1 VQTHARDINIK
12 LNINSEIK
20 ELANDLLVPVALIAT
35 LTEQLDGEVNR
46 SYENGTKHAFTLKNL
61 R

>member
-1 VQTHARDINIK
+1 MQTHARDINIK

-46 SYENGTKHAFTLKNL
+46 SYENGTKYAFTLKNL